1 MITEWT
7 EVPTDAGA
15 LRALLHAPDDAD
27 GPLPG
32 IVLVDGSGDG
42 ACDDWGEWPERFV
55 DQGAVVLT
63 HDKPGCGGSPGD
75 WTTQSFADR
84 AKESLSALDVLRT
97 HPGTRGQP
105 VGLLGISQ
113 GGWVALL
120 AAALEPTAVDLVISV
135 SGPGVTPS
143 EQERWRIAR
152 ALADLDEH
160 DRDEALAWLA
170 ERDRRLLA
178 GDDPAAVLADQER
191 FADRA
196 WYDGTTAYMDSAEI
210 LGFIAR
216 ILDFDPAEVLPQVRC
231 PVLALFGGNDSLVPI
246 PESVIAYATHL
257 PSLPGAPHGLAVF
270 PGADHGLFTAD
281 PDPDVPRTEQ
291 LAPGYLPMV
300 RRFLADA
307 RDRAPANAPS

>member
-7 EVPTDAGA
+7 EVPTDVGA
-15 LRALLHAPDDAD
+15 LRALLHAPDDAP

-63 HDKPGCGGSPGD
+63 HDKPGCGGSPGN
-75 WTTQSFADR
+75 WTSQSFTDR
-84 AKESLSALDVLRT
+84 ARESLRALDVLRT

-120 AAALEPTAVDLVISV
+120 AAALEPSAVDLVISV

-152 ALADLDEH
+152 SLEDLDQP
-160 DRDEALAWLA
+160 DRVEAMTWLA

-178 GDDPAAVLADQER
+178 GDDPAAVLADR
-191 FADRA
+191 D
-196 WYDGTTAYMDSAEI
+196 WYGPTTAYMDTPEI
-210 LGFIAR
+210 LGFLAR
-216 ILDFDPAEVLPQVRC
+216 VLDFDPVEVLPQVRC
-231 PVLALFGGNDSLVPI
+231 PVLALFGANDSLVPI

-257 PSLPGAPHGLAVF
+257 RPLPGAPHGLAVF

-300 RRFLADA
+300 RRFLTDA
-307 RDRAPANAPS
+307 RDHAPANAPS